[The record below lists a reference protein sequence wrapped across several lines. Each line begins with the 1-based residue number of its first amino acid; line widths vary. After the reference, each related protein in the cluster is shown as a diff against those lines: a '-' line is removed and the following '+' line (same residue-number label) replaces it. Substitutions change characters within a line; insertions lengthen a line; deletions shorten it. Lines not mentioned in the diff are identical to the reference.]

1 MDVCATMAKKTK
13 LNKHKHI
20 IFVEDQDLYGQTSTS
35 INSRGEKTRFFCPL
49 SPFHSPSYKTEVRS
63 EGEKTDIRTHAR
75 THAHEWTHKR
85 EFWLIQART
94 KEQADENWT
103 RNRDHADADCS

>member
-1 MDVCATMAKKTK
+1 MDVCATMAKKPK

-63 EGEKTDIRTHAR
+63 EGEKPTFAR
-75 THAHEWTHKR
+75 TRGQT
-85 EFWLIQART
+85 RT
-94 KEQADENWT
+94 NGHTSAN
-103 RNRDHADADCS
+103 SG